1 MKKYIFLDVDGVLNG
16 NHSISKYQLFPNYLN
31 NLKILVN
38 ETKAMIVL
46 SSSWRN
52 FFHKENDKLVANFP
66 NKRGDLL
73 LKELSKLNLEIFDTT
88 KLGYSST
95 VRGEEIKEWLDI
107 NAPKN
112 YKYIILDDDNDMLEE
127 QLNNFIQTKFNGL
140 SIKDE
145 GLNDKILKKSIVKL
159 NN

>member
-1 MKKYIFLDVDGVLNG
+1 MEKYIFLDVDGVLNG
-16 NHSISKYQLFPNYLN
+16 NHSILKYELFPNYLN
-31 NLKILVN
+31 NLKILVD
-38 ETKAMIVL
+38 ETKAKIIL

-52 FFHKENDKLVANFP
+52 FFHKENDKLVANIP

-73 LKELSKLNLEIFDTT
+73 LKELSKLNLKIFDTT
-88 KLGYSST
+88 KLGYLST

-112 YKYIILDDDNDMLEE
+112 YKYIILDDDNDMLDE

-140 SIKDE
+140 SINDE

>member
-66 NKRGDLL
+66 DKRGDLL

>member
-1 MKKYIFLDVDGVLNG
+1 MKKYIFLDVDGILNG

-95 VRGEEIKEWLDI
+95 IRGEEIKEWLDI

-127 QLNNFIQTKFNGL
+127 QLNNFIQTKFDGL
-140 SIKDE
+140 SINDE
-145 GLNDKILKKSIVKL
+145 GLNDKILKKSIIKL
-159 NN
+159 NY

>member
-66 NKRGDLL
+66 NKIGDLL

-95 VRGEEIKEWLDI
+95 IRGEEIKEWLDI

-127 QLNNFIQTKFNGL
+127 QLNNFIQTKFDGL
-140 SIKDE
+140 SINDE
-145 GLNDKILKKSIVKL
+145 GLNDKILKKSIIKL
-159 NN
+159 NY

>member
-1 MKKYIFLDVDGVLNG
+1 M
-16 NHSISKYQLFPNYLN
+16 LFR
-31 NLKILVN
+31 
-38 ETKAMIVL
+38 
-46 SSSWRN
+46 S
-52 FFHKENDKLVANFP
+52 
-66 NKRGDLL
+66 
-73 LKELSKLNLEIFDTT
+73 IFDTT

-112 YKYIILDDDNDMLEE
+112 YKYIILDDDNDMLDE

-140 SIKDE
+140 SINDE
-145 GLNDKILKKSIVKL
+145 GLNDKILKKSIEKL

>member
-88 KLGYSST
+88 KLGYSTST
-95 VRGEEIKEWLDI
+95 RGEEIQEWLDI

-127 QLNNFIQTKFNGL
+127 QLNNFIQTKFDGL
-140 SIKDE
+140 SINDE
-145 GLNDKILKKSIVKL
+145 GLNDKILKKSIIKL
-159 NN
+159 NY

>member
-16 NHSISKYQLFPNYLN
+16 NHSVDESDLYPFYLT
-31 NLKILVN
+31 NLKFLLN
-38 ETKAMIVL
+38 KTNAKIVL
-46 SSSWRN
+46 SSAWRN

-95 VRGEEIKEWLDI
+95 IRGEEIKEWLDI

-127 QLNNFIQTKFNGL
+127 QLNNFIQTKFDGL
-140 SIKDE
+140 SINDE
-145 GLNDKILKKSIVKL
+145 GLNDKILKKSIIKL
-159 NN
+159 NY

>member
-1 MKKYIFLDVDGVLNG
+1 MKKYIFLDVDGVLNE

-46 SSSWRN
+46 SSSLRN

-140 SIKDE
+140 SINDE

>member
-140 SIKDE
+140 SINDE

>member
-52 FFHKENDKLVANFP
+52 LFHKENDKLVANFP

-95 VRGEEIKEWLDI
+95 IRGEEIKEWLDI

-127 QLNNFIQTKFNGL
+127 QLNNFIQTKFDGL
-140 SIKDE
+140 SINDE
-145 GLNDKILKKSIVKL
+145 GLNDKILKKSIIKL
-159 NN
+159 NY

>member
-1 MKKYIFLDVDGVLNG
+1 MEKYIFLDVDGVLNG
-16 NHSISKYQLFPNYLN
+16 NHSISKYELFPHYLN
-31 NLKILVN
+31 NLKILVD

-95 VRGEEIKEWLDI
+95 IRGEEIKEWLDI

-127 QLNNFIQTKFNGL
+127 QLNNFIQTKFDGL
-140 SIKDE
+140 SINDE
-145 GLNDKILKKSIVKL
+145 GLNDKILKKSIIKL
-159 NN
+159 NY

>member
-1 MKKYIFLDVDGVLNG
+1 MEKYIFLDVDGVLNG
-16 NHSISKYQLFPNYLN
+16 NHSISKYELFPNYLN
-31 NLKILVN
+31 NLKILVD
-38 ETKAMIVL
+38 ETKAKIVL

-52 FFHKENDKLVANFP
+52 FFYKENNKLVANIP
-66 NKRGDLL
+66 NKRGDFL

-88 KLGYSST
+88 KIGYSTST
-95 VRGEEIKEWLDI
+95 RGEEIKEWLD
-107 NAPKN
+107 NYSSEN
-112 YKYIILDDDNDMLEE
+112 YKYIILDDDNDILEE

-140 SIKDE
+140 SINDE

>member
-88 KLGYSST
+88 KLGYLST
-95 VRGEEIKEWLDI
+95 IRGEEIKEWLDI

>member
-31 NLKILVN
+31 NLKFLVN

-95 VRGEEIKEWLDI
+95 IRGEEIKEWLDI

-127 QLNNFIQTKFNGL
+127 QLNNFIQTKFDGL
-140 SIKDE
+140 SINDE
-145 GLNDKILKKSIVKL
+145 GLNDKILKKSIIKL
-159 NN
+159 NY

>member
-112 YKYIILDDDNDMLEE
+112 YKYIILDDDNDMLDE

-140 SIKDE
+140 SINDE

>member
-95 VRGEEIKEWLDI
+95 IRGEEIKEWLDI

-127 QLNNFIQTKFNGL
+127 QLNNFIQTKFDGL
-140 SIKDE
+140 SI
-145 GLNDKILKKSIVKL
+145 N
-159 NN
+159 

>member
-95 VRGEEIKEWLDI
+95 IRGEEIKEWLDI

-127 QLNNFIQTKFNGL
+127 QLNNFIQTKFDGL
-140 SIKDE
+140 SINDE
-145 GLNDKILKKSIVKL
+145 GLNDKILKKSIIKL
-159 NN
+159 NY

>member
-73 LKELSKLNLEIFDTT
+73 LKELFKLNLEIFDTT

-140 SIKDE
+140 SINDE

>member
-73 LKELSKLNLEIFDTT
+73 LKELSKLDLEIFDTT

-112 YKYIILDDDNDMLEE
+112 YKYIILDDDNDMLKE

-140 SIKDE
+140 SINDE